1 MANYN
6 EKKLPDLSALDKVI
20 KKIEGEIQTESGKLS
35 DYLKKSEAENEY
47 VKKAEVP
54 AVYKPK
60 GSVDDLA
67 GLVELNV
74 EGNVGNVY
82 NVKAAFDTDETFL
95 EGAGQHYP
103 AGTNVVVVEDQGEYK
118 FDALA
123 GIVDLTNY
131 VDNEALTSKL
141 TNYVDNDKLTTELA
155 KKANVTALDDY
166 VKTEAAEGEQ
176 GYIKKTEIA
185 SAEEI
190 EAFIAEVFPG
200 Q

>member
-74 EGNVGNVY
+74 EG
-82 NVKAAFDTDETFL
+82 T
-95 EGAGQHYP
+95 GQHYP

-155 KKANVTALDDY
+155 KKA
-166 VKTEAAEGEQ
+166 KEGQ
-176 GYIKKTEIA
+176 IKSK
-185 SAEEI
+185 
-190 EAFIAEVFPG
+190 
-200 Q
+200 